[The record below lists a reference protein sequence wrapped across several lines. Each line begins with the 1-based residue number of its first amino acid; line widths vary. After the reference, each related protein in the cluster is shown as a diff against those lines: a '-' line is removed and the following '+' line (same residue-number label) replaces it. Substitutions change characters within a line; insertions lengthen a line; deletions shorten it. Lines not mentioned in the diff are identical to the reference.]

1 MDGSANDTWSER
13 PPLLRPAVRLEP
25 SGKYIF
31 LIFVANVVLGL
42 SSSCPRASESG
53 TLTRKGVG
61 VYRMGPDGIGSVVYQ
76 ERYLLLILSFLQSWQ
91 CKVWKL

>member
-13 PPLLRPAVRLEP
+13 PPLLRPAVRLET
-25 SGKYIF
+25 SGECIF
-31 LIFVANVVLGL
+31 FRNFGSKCVL
-42 SSSCPRASESG
+42 SFSPRVSESG

-61 VYRMGPDGIGSVVYQ
+61 VYRMGPDGIGSVVYH

>member
-13 PPLLRPAVRLEP
+13 PPLLRPAVRLET
-25 SGKYIF
+25 SGKCIF
-31 LIFVANVVLGL
+31 GGDFG
-42 SSSCPRASESG
+42 S
-53 TLTRKGVG
+53 VG
-61 VYRMGPDGIGSVVYQ
+61 VYRIGPNGIGSVVYH